1 MDPGPSIDL
10 YPLNWIILNVLS
22 GFTPYIIGILL
33 TLAFSALMSATEV
46 AFFSLTHAEREE
58 IATSRLPEDLKIHR
72 LLRDP
77 AKLLAA
83 ILIANNFFNVA
94 AVILSSIILAELQ
107 QVYGWTDTL
116 KFFIEI
122 GLITFLIL
130 LFGEISPKVFA
141 SRRQIQTARALSG
154 FITTLYR
161 ILYPFTTL
169 LTRSTR
175 FISNTPVQETEALSR
190 RDLRH
195 AIDLTSGAES
205 PEEEKDIL
213 KGLVN
218 FSSITVRNIF
228 RARVDVKAID
238 IQTTFPDL
246 VIAIQEFGY
255 SRLPV
260 FEGSLDS
267 IKGILYVKDLLSL
280 LNESGNPSWQHLIR
294 PAFFVPEGKK
304 LNDLLEEFKSRRLH
318 IAIVVDEYGGT
329 SGIITLEDVLEEIFG
344 EINDEFDT
352 EAPDWN
358 KISDQE
364 YVFEGRILLN
374 DLIRAADLPEEIFV
388 DLKGESD
395 SLAGLILEITGAFPV
410 AGRKIEIGPVEFMV
424 ESVSPSRIKRVRM
437 FIHPE
442 KDDA

>member
-1 MDPGPSIDL
+1 LDPGPSTETYL
-10 YPLNWIILNVLS
+10 LNWIILNTLS
-22 GFTPYIIGILL
+22 GYAPYLLGILL

-46 AFFSLTHAEREE
+46 AFFSLTPSEREE
-58 IATSRLPEDLKIHR
+58 IAASRQPEDLRIHR
-72 LLRDP
+72 LMRDP
-77 AKLLAA
+77 GKLLAA

-94 AVILSSIILAELQ
+94 AVILSSLVLAQLQ
-107 QVYGWTDTL
+107 DLYGWSDTS
-116 KFFIEI
+116 KFLLEI

-130 LFGEISPKVFA
+130 LFGEITPKVFA
-141 SRRQIQTARALSG
+141 SRRQIQTARSLSG
-154 FITTLYR
+154 FMTTLYR
-161 ILYPFTTL
+161 MLYPFTAL

-195 AIDLTSGAES
+195 AIDLTSDAES

-228 RARVDVKAID
+228 RARVDVRAVE
-238 IQTTFPDL
+238 IQTSFPEL
-246 VIAIQEFGY
+246 VESINEFGY

-280 LNESGNPSWQHLIR
+280 LNETGNPSWQHLIR
-294 PAFFVPEGKK
+294 PAFFVPESKK
-304 LNDLLEEFKSRRLH
+304 LNDMLEEFKSRRLH

-352 EAPDWN
+352 EAPDWT
-358 KISDQE
+358 KISEQE
-364 YVFEGRILLN
+364 YLFEGRVLLN
-374 DLIRAADLPEEIFV
+374 DLIRAADLPEEIF
-388 DLKGESD
+388 DEQKGESD
-395 SLAGLILEITGAFPV
+395 SLAGLILEITGVFPV
-410 AGRKIEIGPVEFMV
+410 AGRRIEIGSVEFIV

-437 FIHPE
+437 LIHPDKE
-442 KDDA
+442 NA